1 MCMYSSQKLMELC
14 IKWTTYSETRLNR
27 EKNIEI
33 TLHTLSDYNQLI
45 LLDIK
50 NNQHKHQNA
59 YKLMQNEQLC
69 VKRKIEIKEKLNIFF
84 YKGVK
89 IYGTA

>member
-1 MCMYSSQKLMELC
+1 MYSSQKLMELC

-59 YKLMQNEQLC
+59 YKLMENEQLC
-69 VKRKIEIKEKLNIFF
+69 VKRKIEIKEK
-84 YKGVK
+84 VK
-89 IYGTA
+89 TKQTRWVAPTK